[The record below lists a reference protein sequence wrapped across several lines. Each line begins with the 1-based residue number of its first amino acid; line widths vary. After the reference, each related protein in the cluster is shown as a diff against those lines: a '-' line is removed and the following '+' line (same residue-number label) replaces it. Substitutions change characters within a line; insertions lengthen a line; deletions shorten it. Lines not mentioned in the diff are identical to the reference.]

1 MKACTSVRKIRS
13 LFENLGGHEVCST
26 STLKIC
32 RSPYN
37 RFIST
42 GGSLLKR
49 ILVVLVMLFCSSSW
63 GEPQSGEPAVPVHV
77 PVAPLQPEPMPVVPA
92 EPAPI
97 TPLPETP
104 PTFVPIPTLPHLRQ
118 IAPKLQIK
126 PAKPRRIQIVQ
137 PSNPKNS
144 ISLESKMVLGF
155 HVKIIRVNLEN
166 PNIRVKAIL
175 PKHNKGANF
184 DAMVAGSKAVAMIN
198 GGYFNTATFAP
209 AGDLVVNGRYVSRGK
224 LRTALAITPD
234 NRAYV
239 WVKPLSL
246 SRSSRLDWSGF
257 ETLISS
263 GPYILRRGL
272 VQVAPKGEGYKDPAV
287 WGSAP
292 RSAVGLCSERKLFF
306 VSTRERLNLWQLS
319 KIMRAL
325 NAKEAIALDGGSSVG
340 LAWKGKVLIHPK
352 RRLAFSIAIYQ

>member
-1 MKACTSVRKIRS
+1 MS
-13 LFENLGGHEVCST
+13 
-26 STLKIC
+26 
-32 RSPYN
+32 
-37 RFIST
+37 
-42 GGSLLKR
+42 LKR
-49 ILVVLVMLFCSSSW
+49 ILVVLVMLFCSSSL
-63 GEPQSGEPAVPVHV
+63 GEPQSAQPTVPPHV
-77 PVAPLQPEPMPVVPA
+77 PVTPLQPEPAVPSVPV
-92 EPAPI
+92 E
-97 TPLPETP
+97 PETP
-104 PTFVPIPTLPHLRQ
+104 PNFISIPFLPTLKQ
-118 IAPKLQIK
+118 ISPQ
-126 PAKPRRIQIVQ
+126 PAKPRPVQIRA
-137 PSNPKNS
+137 SNLKNTNSKNS
-144 ISLESKMVLGF
+144 VRFESKTVLGY
-155 HVKIIRVNLEN
+155 HVKIIRVNLES

-209 AGDLVVNGRYVSRGK
+209 AGDLVVNGRYVARGK

-239 WVKPLSL
+239 WVKPQQP

-287 WGSAP
+287 WGSAA
-292 RSAVGLCSERKLFF
+292 RSAVGLSSERKLFF
-306 VSTRERLNLWQLS
+306 VSTREKLNLWELS

-325 NAKEAIALDGGSSVG
+325 KAKEAIALDGGSSVG

-352 RRLAFSIAIYQ
+352 RKIAFSIAIYQ